1 MNEPRTGQWALR
13 LLFSLIPVF
22 GGCDDGQTIEASGAT
37 DSETIAPV
45 DSAVMSDAE
54 LVDLS
59 APEQMQIESVGF
71 KTSELTYMAP
81 DGARTLPVYFWYPST
96 ETDGIRPRYNGFLLS
111 KGAFENTSIIDEE
124 RLPVLLFSHGK
135 RGLGAATSIFMLE
148 HFAMQ
153 GWLVVAW
160 EHTGDTTFNADATD
174 LTYLHRPLDISAV
187 IDHLFDTDATHNF
200 ARHASNDILV
210 SGHSRGGY
218 GALAV
223 GGALFD
229 LQAAQ
234 SQCANENMSEYCQAF
249 TRFPSQFETGFLD
262 ERVKGLLLLAS
273 GDFARFGVGVANV
286 QVPVM
291 QWTAGDDRN
300 NPNAVDGDPIW
311 SNLSAPS
318 VRFNIENGGHFTFTS
333 ICQIVGPLGEDNGC
347 DEDDYPLETAHELV
361 NQYALMFAQGFILGD
376 DTQRENLSALTSSDL
391 DDPNVT
397 LTVKVAQ

>member
-1 MNEPRTGQWALR
+1 
-13 LLFSLIPVF
+13 
-22 GGCDDGQTIEASGAT
+22 
-37 DSETIAPV
+37 
-45 DSAVMSDAE
+45 
-54 LVDLS
+54 
-59 APEQMQIESVGF
+59 
-71 KTSELTYMAP
+71 
-81 DGARTLPVYFWYPST
+81 
-96 ETDGIRPRYNGFLLS
+96 
-111 KGAFENTSIIDEE
+111 
-124 RLPVLLFSHGK
+124 
-135 RGLGAATSIFMLE
+135 MLE

-210 SGHSRGGY
+210 SGHSRG
-218 GALAV
+218 AMAHLQLAV
-223 GGALFD
+223 HSLIYK
-229 LQAAQ
+229 QRKP
-234 SQCANENMSEYCQAF
+234 NVP
-249 TRFPSQFETGFLD
+249 TRTCPSIVRHSPAFPSQFETGFLD